1 MSDGIRCAQIFARN
15 PVNLLTRC
23 VWRADDIIMPKKKRR
38 SLRPSLL
45 VQFGLLSFVSLAAV
59 GVALGNR
66 LQQNARERILG
77 EAVHSAQLISTAGIQ
92 PLLSP
97 ADLQQDFVP
106 LSADKLAALDMSL
119 HSSISAN
126 GIVRLKIWNL
136 QHWIVYSDNPRLIG
150 RWFAG
155 EDQLDAAF
163 DGKTVSEVSDLKS
176 AEELEERAFGRLLSV
191 YVPLRIGPDGQFTS
205 EPTGTVVGAFELYM
219 PYAPIAA
226 TIAHDTRQLYLAL
239 AVGLLVIYLI
249 LFRLVAGASRRLRRQ
264 ARDNEFLATHD
275 ALTGLANRRLLE
287 ATVETLLEER
297 KQGGGHVALA
307 LFDLDRFKE
316 INDTLGHQSGDD
328 VLVEV
333 AKRLA
338 QLDAACVS
346 RLGGDE
352 FVVVSTDVDDGHG
365 ALLLCDRIEQ
375 LLEAPVEVQGI
386 QVGVRGSL
394 GLAVSPFDGADC
406 STLLQHADVAMYV
419 AKRSGTT
426 RRMYSAEFDHY
437 SPERLGLAVEL
448 RGAIESGQIGMVYQP
463 KLHIESCE
471 IRSVEALVRWYHPER
486 GMVPPNDFLPL
497 IENTELIGPLTWHV
511 LDLSLAQCAAWRRAG
526 IDVSVAVNLSA
537 RTLGD
542 VSLVDNVRVTLARY
556 GLPATA
562 LELELTESALLDDHQ
577 RANEALVELRKMGVT
592 LSVDDF
598 GTGYA
603 SIGYLTNLPIDVL
616 KIDQSFVFDL
626 LTDARSAAVV
636 RCTIDLARQLG
647 LQVVAEG
654 VEDEATLAELHRLGC
669 DDAQG
674 YLIARPM
681 PAEQLGGRIGRWYAA
696 TRNTPTPA
704 EPTATAEITGT
715 PMLSGTPVLTGTPQ
729 LSGASS

>member
-1 MSDGIRCAQIFARN
+1 
-15 PVNLLTRC
+15 
-23 VWRADDIIMPKKKRR
+23 MPKKRWR
-38 SLRPSLL
+38 LRRPSLL

-59 GVALGNR
+59 GVVLGNR
-66 LQQNARERILG
+66 LQDNARTRALRD
-77 EAVHSAQLISTAGIQ
+77 AVHSAQIIATAGIQ
-92 PLLSP
+92 PLLQPS
-97 ADLQQDFVP
+97 DLQQDFQP
-106 LSADKLAALDMSL
+106 LSTDTVATLDKAL

-136 QHWIVYSDNPRLIG
+136 EHWIVYSDNPKLLD

-155 EDQLDAAF
+155 EDSLDEAF
-163 DGKTVSEVSDLKS
+163 AGKTVSEVSNLKS
-176 AEELEERAFGRLLSV
+176 AEELEERPFGKLLSV
-191 YVPLRIGPDGQFTS
+191 YVPLRIDASGAFTS
-205 EPTGTVVGAFELYM
+205 DPKGTVIGAFEIYL

-226 TIAHDTRQLYLAL
+226 SITADTRQMYFAL
-239 AVGLLVIYLI
+239 GVGLLVLYLV
-249 LFRLVAGASRRLRRQ
+249 LFRLVAGASRRLRHS
-264 ARDNEFLATHD
+264 ARDNEFQATHD

-287 ATVETLLEER
+287 ATVEDLLEER
-297 KQGGGHVALA
+297 RQGGGHVALA

-316 INDTLGHQSGDD
+316 INDTLGHQSGDE
-328 VLVEV
+328 VLMAV
-333 AKRLA
+333 AKRLGSIDTA
-338 QLDAACVS
+338 IVA

-352 FVVVSTDVDDGHG
+352 FVVVSTEVGDGHD
-365 ALLLCDRIEQ
+365 ALLLCDRIEH
-375 LLEAPVEVQGI
+375 LLEEPVEVQGI
-386 QVGVRGSL
+386 QVGVRGSV

-448 RGAIESGQIGMVYQP
+448 RGAMQSGQIAMVYQP
-463 KLHIESCE
+463 KLHIASCE

-486 GMVPPNDFLPL
+486 GTVPPNDFLPL

-511 LDLSLAQCAAWRRAG
+511 LDLSLAQCAEWRADG
-526 IDVSVAVNLSA
+526 IDLAVAVNLSA

-542 VSLVDNVRVTLARY
+542 VSLVENVRAALARHN
-556 GLPATA
+556 LPASA

-577 RANEALVELRKMGVT
+577 RANEALVQLRHMGIT

-603 SIGYLTNLPIDVL
+603 SIGYLTTLPIDVL

-626 LTDARSAAVV
+626 LTDRRAAAVV
-636 RCTIDLARQLG
+636 RCTIDLARQLE
-647 LQVVAEG
+647 LKVVAEG

-681 PAEQLGGRIGRWYAA
+681 PADQLAGWISRWYAA
-696 TRNTPTPA
+696 TRTS
-704 EPTATAEITGT
+704 ELVG
-715 PMLSGTPVLTGTPQ
+715 
-729 LSGASS
+729 